1 MAVFDHLGL
10 SVSDYAQS
18 KAFYEK
24 VLAPL
29 GITVMTEG
37 EGWCLVGRMGE
48 GYLWLGRYGT
58 LTAPISRDRRPYSI
72 FGQRFMI
79 TVMPSASAR
88 AAAASLRTPS
98 CIQMTRGL
106 DDKASASSTTPPAA
120 SELRKIS
127 TMSIGLGIS
136 ASVS

>member
-37 EGWCLVGRMGE
+37 EGWCLIGRMGE

-58 LTAPISRDRRPYSI
+58 LTAPIHIAFSAKTRADVRAFYEAALAAGAKDNGKPGIRTQYHPNYYGAFVLDRDGHNI
-72 FGQRFMI
+72 EA
-79 TVMPSASAR
+79 VCH
-88 AAAASLRTPS
+88 TP
-98 CIQMTRGL
+98 
-106 DDKASASSTTPPAA
+106 
-120 SELRKIS
+120 E
-127 TMSIGLGIS
+127 
-136 ASVS
+136 